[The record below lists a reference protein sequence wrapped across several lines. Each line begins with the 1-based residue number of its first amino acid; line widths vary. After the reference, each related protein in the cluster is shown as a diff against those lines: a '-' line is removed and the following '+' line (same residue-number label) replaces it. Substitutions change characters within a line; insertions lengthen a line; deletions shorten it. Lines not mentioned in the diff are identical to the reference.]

1 MTYQVLFGYV
11 KQGQKLK
18 KPSEHLWVC
27 LRVSVIA
34 FADATYFTSIKHTM
48 L

>member
-1 MTYQVLFGYV
+1 MTYQVLLGYV

-34 FADATYFTSIKHTM
+34 FAVIMQHIS
-48 L
+48 LQ